1 MSGYSDAV
9 KRPAGSGRAHS
20 ELRSGFGAGARSFE
34 PGFITL
40 SPAWALRSYV
50 ELEPA
55 PSAVPYARCRTREL
69 LQEWGL
75 AHPRELAEITELLVS
90 ELLTNAYESVV
101 EHHLDTPIRYRL
113 SSNRLQL
120 LVEIWDGA
128 AMPPPAPGTQLPPA
142 DAVSGR
148 GLFLV
153 RALSTR
159 WNWYSLGHCGGK
171 VIWAEVALAES
182 NGACPSA

>member
-9 KRPAGSGRAHS
+9 NRFAGSGRAHS
-20 ELRSGFGAGARSFE
+20 GLPPSCGAGTRFPE

-50 ELEPA
+50 ELEPT
-55 PSAVPYARCRTREL
+55 PSAVPYARCRTRAL

-75 AHPRELAEITELLVS
+75 AHTHELAETTELLVS
-90 ELLTNAYESVV
+90 ELLTNAYETLV
-101 EHHLDTPIRYRL
+101 EHHLNTPIRYRL

-128 AMPPPAPGTQLPPA
+128 CMPPPAPSTQLPPA

-153 RALSTR
+153 GTLSTR
-159 WNWYSLGHCGGK
+159 WSWYSLRHCGGK
-171 VIWAEVALAES
+171 VIWAEVALAET
-182 NGACPSA
+182 

>member
-1 MSGYSDAV
+1 M
-9 KRPAGSGRAHS
+9 
-20 ELRSGFGAGARSFE
+20 
-34 PGFITL
+34 
-40 SPAWALRSYV
+40 
-50 ELEPA
+50 
-55 PSAVPYARCRTREL
+55 PSAVPYARCHTRAL

-75 AHPRELAEITELLVS
+75 AHPRELAETTELLVS
-90 ELLTNAYESVV
+90 ELLTNAYETVA
-101 EHHLDTPIRYRL
+101 EHHLSSPIRYRL
-113 SSNRLQL
+113 SSNRRQL

-128 AMPPPAPGTQLPPA
+128 ALPPPAAGTQLPPA

-171 VIWAEVALAES
+171 VIWAEVALTGRAGT
-182 NGACPSA
+182 NAVIGCPADRQS